1 MVQTEKKI
9 VARVFAKS
17 FLRSFKLDS
26 LITLVDLG
34 PLRHSRL
41 LGINGDYVPKLY
53 NQIQADMQSFVNHT
67 DELNEIIMDSLN
79 PYCANHKHAIA

>member
-1 MVQTEKKI
+1 MVYAEKKI
-9 VARVFAKS
+9 VARVFSKN

-34 PLRHSRL
+34 PLRHSKL

-53 NQIQADMQSFVNHT
+53 N
-67 DELNEIIMDSLN
+67 
-79 PYCANHKHAIA
+79 